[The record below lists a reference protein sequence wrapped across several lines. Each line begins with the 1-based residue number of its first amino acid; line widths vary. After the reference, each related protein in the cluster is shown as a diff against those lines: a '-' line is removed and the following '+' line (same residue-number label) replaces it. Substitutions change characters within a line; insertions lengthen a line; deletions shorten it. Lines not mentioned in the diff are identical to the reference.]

1 MSPREA
7 ERKRRSNDRRFRPGR
22 HQKIFEKGIDKFVF
36 MMYNEGTKKKGT
48 D

>member
-1 MSPREA
+1 MSREGLP
-7 ERKRRSNDRRFRPGR
+7 SLPGPK
-22 HQKIFEKGIDKFVF
+22 KIFVKPLDKCVF

>member
-1 MSPREA
+1 MAADFARA
-7 ERKRRSNDRRFRPGR
+7 
-22 HQKIFEKGIDKFVF
+22 KIFFAKPLDKFVF